1 MLAAQFRKGDALNL
15 TFSLLV
21 RWLKDYNPIATIC
34 QPDLNCEGI
43 RFYAEGINMDPRFLY
58 ISKSER
64 LFPNSNPR
72 EILLVQKNNIICL
85 FANDM
90 EEIYNQV
97 IGAFEYYSD
106 LNHRLM
112 IAAQQDNYEQEIA
125 DLCSEIF
132 GPSFLI
138 DLSYHFVGIS
148 AIHQKG
154 WTTALWE
161 GFVHNR
167 GATLE
172 HLRIFTDDVLFK
184 NINRKLRNQIVY
196 QPIAAPFYYAIVST
210 YCDRDGKI
218 LGQCAV
224 STEHPIENADIELMN
239 WVISALE
246 SSKKVKPARQGNQ
259 FSEIILQAALAQEKL
274 TQKDIDI
281 LYALQHWKQDAW
293 ICIGTISHAPESEA
307 DALPA
312 SSLFPYFQEHFSEIL
327 PGTVVVSQENLLV
340 FCFSLKEKNVPGY
353 ESFVREKLE
362 RLLKLKNC
370 VIGLSLPFQKFE
382 NIYYY
387 LWQAQDS
394 LPKFSIQSTCS
405 SFVSCALDAILSR
418 SDFMYSLSCIHPAV
432 LMIGEYDC
440 TYHSELTETL
450 WLYLRNNKSY
460 TAVAK
465 QLHIHRNTVL
475 YRLEKIQEMY
485 PLDFQDPELVEYL
498 LISIRIY
505 RKKSTA

>member
-1 MLAAQFRKGDALNL
+1 MNL
-15 TFSLLV
+15 TFSLLE
-21 RWLKDYNPIATIC
+21 RWLKDYDPISTIY
-34 QPDLNCEGI
+34 QPDLKCEGV

-58 ISKSER
+58 ISKSEQ

-72 EILLVQKNNIICL
+72 EILLVQQNNIICL
-85 FANDM
+85 FADDL
-90 EEIYNQV
+90 EEVYNQV

-106 LNHRLM
+106 LNYRLM

-132 GPSFLI
+132 GPTFLI
-138 DLSYHFVGIS
+138 DQSYHFVGIS

-154 WTTALWE
+154 WTTALWDE
-161 GFVHNR
+161 FVNNK

-172 HLRIFTDDVLFK
+172 HLRMFCDDVLFK

-196 QPIAAPFYYAIVST
+196 QPVAAPFFYAIVST
-210 YCDRDGKI
+210 YCDSDGKI
-218 LGQCAV
+218 MGQCAV
-224 STEHPIENADIELMN
+224 STKHPIENADIELMN
-239 WVISALE
+239 WVIAALE
-246 SSKKVKPARQGNQ
+246 SNRRVKTVRKGNR
-259 FSEIILQAALAQEKL
+259 FSEIIVQAALAGEIL
-274 TQKDIDI
+274 TPKDRDI
-281 LYALQHWKQDAW
+281 LYSMQNWKENSWLCMGAIAL
-293 ICIGTISHAPESEA
+293 SEESGEV
-307 DALPA
+307 DLPA
-312 SSLFPYFQEHFSEIL
+312 SSMIPYFKEHLPQIL
-327 PGTVVVSQENLLV
+327 PGTVAIVQENLLV
-340 FCFSLKEKNVPGY
+340 FCFSLKEKNVPVY

-362 RLLKLKNC
+362 PLLKLKNC
-370 VIGLSLPFQKFE
+370 VIGLSLPFQRFE

-394 LPKFSIQSTCS
+394 LLKSSLESTCS

-432 LMIGEYDC
+432 LMIGEYDS

-450 WLYLRNNKSY
+450 WQYLRNNKSY
-460 TAVAK
+460 AAVAK

-505 RKKSTA
+505 RKRDTI